1 VIEYGQVINVS
12 YFQILTCNNTLGTC
26 CSDYGLVN
34 ILNIIHTVFVFIQII
49 VPILL
54 LVMVVFQFTNLV
66 INPDMKNGLKKVTN
80 KFIAAVIIFLLP
92 VFVDVLLNILPVSK
106 SFQVATCW
114 KSAKSSAEVL
124 RSKRTVYIDP
134 KTGKKKVNVL
144 ISPGQYKPGKDK
156 KESSGNN
163 KITGTARGKA
173 IVDYAKSFVGKPYI
187 YGGSWNG
194 EIPYMGTDCS
204 GFVQG
209 VFKHFGIN
217 LTRTTDTQWADTA
230 SYKLVKPPQT
240 IQAGDLVM
248 YNGHVAILTG
258 NGNEIVHAM
267 SSDSGIVVSSDYR
280 TNSNKAILGI
290 MRINGVN

>member
-1 VIEYGQVINVS
+1 MS
-12 YFQILTCNNTLGTC
+12 FFQILTCNNTLGTC
-26 CSDYGLVN
+26 CRDYGLVN
-34 ILNIIHTVFVFIQII
+34 ILNVIHTVFSFIQII

-54 LVMVVFQFTNLV
+54 LVMILFQFTNLV
-66 INPDMKNGLKKVTN
+66 INPDLKNGLKKATN
-80 KFIAAVIIFLLP
+80 KFIAAVVIFLLP
-92 VFVDVLLNILPVSK
+92 VFVDVLLGILPVSK
-106 SFQVATCW
+106 SFQVASCW

-124 RSKRTVYIDP
+124 GSKRAVYINP

-144 ISPGQYKPGKDK
+144 INPNEYKPGIDK
-156 KESSGNN
+156 KESGEDRKFS
-163 KITGTARGKA
+163 GTARGKE
-173 IVDYAKSFVGKPYI
+173 IVNYAKSFVGQRYV

-194 EIPYMGTDCS
+194 EVPYTGTDCS

-217 LTRTTDTQWADTA
+217 LTRTTDTQWADTS
-230 SYKLVKPPQT
+230 SYKLVKPPQ
-240 IQAGDLVM
+240 IIKAGDLVM

-267 SSDSGIVVSSDYR
+267 STDSGIVISPDYK